1 MGETQAGQGTGRAS
15 TVQRTGDVEAS
26 PGLRAA
32 QLQVLSRTLTN
43 VAHDIQNH
51 LAAINESAGWMGDL
65 LTLKNKQ
72 RFGWIRRL
80 FGLGKR
86 HSDDIGPF
94 CIALDAIQKEIGQ
107 GSILNKRLGGFAH
120 RLEETLSVFSGNKAL
135 EEIGDVLLREAAEKG
150 IHLEMKLAN
159 GEPMIKTDPPGFQL
173 AVFCGVEQV
182 MDVLE
187 SGDRLMLEAG
197 VGEGRYQVQLIS
209 SRPAESLGLPL
220 RDPDGQDFSQTI
232 VEELGGQIW
241 KQSGDGN
248 HITTLAFP
256 LAVART

>member
-1 MGETQAGQGTGRAS
+1 MGETQAGHGTGQAS
-15 TVQRTGDVEAS
+15 TVQGAGDVEAS
-26 PGLRAA
+26 LGLRDAE
-32 QLQVLSRTLTN
+32 LQVLSRTLAN

-72 RFGWIRRL
+72 RFGWISRL
-80 FGLGKR
+80 FRLGKR
-86 HSDDIGPF
+86 HSDDIRPF
-94 CIALDAIQKEIGQ
+94 SVALDAIQKEIGQ
-107 GSILNKRLGGFAH
+107 GSILNKRIGGFAH
-120 RLEETLSVFSGNKAL
+120 RLEEAPSLFSGNKAL

-159 GEPMIKTDPPGFQL
+159 GAPMIETDPPGFQL
-173 AVFCGVEQV
+173 AVFCGVEQI
-182 MDVLE
+182 MDGLE
-187 SGDRLMLEAG
+187 RGDRLMLEAG
-197 VGEGRYQVQLIS
+197 EEEGRYQVQLTS

-241 KQSGDGN
+241 KRSGDGN